1 MSVGEKARLTIPAAL
16 GCVFFFSLS
25 LGAQGTKAIFTR
37 ACYIWW
43 SSMQKKC
50 RVARND
56 STALVYDAFGLI
68 GITVIE
74 LIELDWKTLIFFER
88 AAPMS
93 KRMVGTAPRACRTSS
108 RVARR

>member
-25 LGAQGTKAIFTR
+25 LSLGAQDTKAIFTR

-68 GITVIE
+68 GTTV
-74 LIELDWKTLIFFER
+74 IELDWKTLIFFER

-93 KRMVGTAPRACRTSS
+93 KRMVGTGPRACRTSS
-108 RVARR
+108 RVALR